1 MPISVLLHISG
12 EDAVVGEVD
21 KLPGPSDISITLN
34 NPRRRDDKELPYLA
48 ETVVSVIWPMHRVNF
63 IEILPSRDEEELIGF
78 VRE

>member
-12 EDAVVGEVD
+12 EDAVVGEIEQ
-21 KLPGPSDISITLN
+21 LPEATDTTITLN
-34 NPRRRDDKELPYLA
+34 NPRRRDDKEIPYLA

-63 IEILPSRDEEELIGF
+63 IEILPSREEEELIGF

>member
-12 EDAVVGEVD
+12 EDAVVGEIEQ
-21 KLPGPSDISITLN
+21 LPTPTDTNITLS
-34 NPRRRDDKELPYLA
+34 NPRRRDDKEIPYIA

-63 IEILPSRDEEELIGF
+63 IEILPSREEEELIGF